1 MLSWLLCSA
10 LAWDER
16 GPGNAPTGRTFAA
29 VDRFAETEPVWSD
42 RLVATPPLDLG
53 MVARAT
59 AAELR
64 RQEAEG
70 TPYASAG
77 VFAELGLSL
86 RDVLDTLDLVA
97 RVSIEDRGSYR
108 RRLADPE
115 WLRATFRAYRWSADR
130 DAAKARGVRVEDE
143 RIRLSQYVVYS
154 VTGSPEWTVIHDT
167 PLYALPHDER
177 NGGEPGDRLRYTRPE
192 VYAGVYLA
200 GGAAE
205 GRAEPLVWL
214 TRADANEALLQGT
227 VEVTLPGGVVKRF
240 NVHEN
245 NGRPYDSAVKDP
257 NQQERFWYFR
267 PVDGILGV
275 EDIPLR
281 PGATVAGDVWNL
293 GLGKLVALEWPT
305 PRGPELRL
313 AILAD
318 TGGAFEPNLFQLDW
332 LAGGFTSRA
341 AWEKASA
348 EDPTHVHAS
357 ILVRRVQ
364 P

>member
-1 MLSWLLCSA
+1 MMIWFVCAA

-16 GPGNAPTGRTFAA
+16 GAGNAATGRTIA
-29 VDRFAETEPVWSD
+29 VGDRFVEVRPRWSGH
-42 RLVATPPLDLG
+42 VVTTPALDLG
-53 MVARAT
+53 MVAGAT

-64 RQEAEG
+64 RQQAEG

-77 VFAELGLSL
+77 MFAELGLTL

-97 RVSIEDRGSYR
+97 RVSEQDRGLVR
-108 RRLADPE
+108 KRLTDPS
-115 WLRATFRAYRWSADR
+115 WLRHAFRAFRWLPDR
-130 DAAKARGVRVEDE
+130 DAAKLRSVRVDDE

-154 VTGSPEWTVIHDT
+154 VRGSPVWTMVHDT
-167 PLYALPHDER
+167 PLYALPLDER
-177 NGGEPGDRLRYTRPE
+177 NGGPPGDRLRYTRPE
-192 VYAGVYLA
+192 VYAGVYLT

-214 TRADANEALLQGT
+214 TREDANQAALQGT
-227 VEVTLPGGVVKRF
+227 IEVTLPGGVVKRF

-245 NGRPYDSAVKDP
+245 NGRPYDSAVKDQ
-257 NQQERFWYFR
+257 NLQERFWYFR

-275 EDIPLR
+275 EDIELR

-305 PRGPELRL
+305 PDGPELRL
-313 AILAD
+313 AVLAD

-332 LAGGFTSRA
+332 LAGSFASRA
-341 AWEKASA
+341 AWENASA
-348 EDPTHVHAS
+348 QDPTHVNAA
-357 ILVRRVQ
+357 ILVRRVE